1 MSISI
6 PWGTVVASLIIAA
19 VVALSKFL
27 SKAYGTLNKVHVN
40 VETILTNHL
49 PHLDS
54 RLKDNTDAIDGLRKD
69 FVSHLENHSKES

>member
-6 PWGTVVASLIIAA
+6 PWGTVIGLLIVAGISALVGVIVRAHSTLHK
-19 VVALSKFL
+19 VAI
-27 SKAYGTLNKVHVN
+27 N

-49 PHLDS
+49 PHIDS
-54 RLKDNTDAIDGLRKD
+54 RLKDNTDAIDGLRKH